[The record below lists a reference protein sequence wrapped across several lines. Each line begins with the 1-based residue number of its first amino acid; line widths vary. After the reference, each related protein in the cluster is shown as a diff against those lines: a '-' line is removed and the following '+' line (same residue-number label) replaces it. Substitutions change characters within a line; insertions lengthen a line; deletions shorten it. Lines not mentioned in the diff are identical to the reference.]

1 MDSVTRYITKS
12 FSVVLCGRFNL
23 NERRKIET
31 LKYVT
36 ARVNCLS
43 VVA

>member
-1 MDSVTRYITKS
+1 M
-12 FSVVLCGRFNL
+12 VLCGPFNL

-31 LKYVT
+31 LKYIT